1 MEMSQDSGIH
11 LTSIVLSGMCQL
23 NTSLNFEGLMDQAV
37 TGCVNRLG
45 KETPINDNTA
55 RGVMLAGYPALMT
68 SFLGNDIPQL
78 ILLAWAGVG
87 CHVYLVK
94 E

>member
-1 MEMSQDSGIH
+1 MEMSQDSGLH
-11 LTSIVLSGMCQL
+11 LTSVVLSGMCQM
-23 NTSLNFEGLMDQAV
+23 NNSLNFHGIMEQAV
-37 TGCVNRLG
+37 TGCVSRLG
-45 KETPINDNTA
+45 KEIPIDDNTA

-68 SFLGNDIPQL
+68 SFLGNEFPQL

-87 CHVYLVK
+87 CRTYLVK